1 MNSRSGAGE
10 AARILL
16 WLLVALVLAFVVL
29 GVVMSFGMGWMGP
42 GMMGIGF
49 GWMGFF
55 MAIPAIVLVL
65 ILLAVLGTFDRTYPP
80 RSAPLETLE
89 LRLARGEIS
98 LEEYKGLREE
108 LLG

>member
-16 WLLVALVLAFVVL
+16 WLLVALILAFVVL
-29 GVVMSFGMGWMGP
+29 GVVMSFGLGWMGS

-80 RSAPLETLE
+80 RSAPFETLE

-98 LEEYKGLREE
+98 LEEYKRLREE